1 MTNLQRK
8 CLETYQKCLSTV
20 REKYPHKRIPSVE
33 MQFSNRMTKTGGYYQ
48 LNRTN
53 PGQCLI
59 KISNVLLEKNGMAF
73 VNEVVPHEAAHQFV
87 HNLFGHDVKPHGKEW
102 QFIMLLLNQKPKVT
116 HTFKTVDNDKLYIVE
131 GKKIKVGVI
140 RHNRIQRGTH
150 SYRVKIDGKFHAI
163 KKENWVQ

>member
-59 KISNVLLEKNGMAF
+59 KISNVLLEKS
-73 VNEVVPHEAAHQFV
+73 AA
-87 HNLFGHDVKPHGKEW
+87 KR
-102 QFIMLLLNQKPKVT
+102 
-116 HTFKTVDNDKLYIVE
+116 TFNRFCFQAGLC
-131 GKKIKVGVI
+131 VG
-140 RHNRIQRGTH
+140 
-150 SYRVKIDGKFHAI
+150 
-163 KKENWVQ
+163 